1 MAVSVFHHMP
11 PIWTVFAQQRG
22 RSLGPKVALTSIL
35 GHSKYQSR
43 PQMAL
48 IDYMTHA

>member
-1 MAVSVFHHMP
+1 MAMSVFHYMP
-11 PIWTVFAQQRG
+11 HIWTVFAQQRG
-22 RSLGPKVALTSIL
+22 MSLGPKVALTSTL

-48 IDYMTHA
+48 IDHMTHA